1 MTVEADIFNALAA
14 LVSNRV
20 FPDIA
25 PLDTPLPYITFQQIG
40 GEALGYVENTV
51 PDAKNGRFQ
60 VDVWAQTR
68 SQCAALALQI
78 EAALVQ
84 SAAFQARA
92 VGAPANQY
100 EPDTKLYGSLQDFSV
115 WSTR

>member
-1 MTVEADIFNALAA
+1 MTVEADIFNTLKG
-14 LVSNRV
+14 LVANRA

-60 VDVWAQTR
+60 VDVWAESR
-68 SQCAALALQI
+68 MQCAALALQV

-92 VGAPANQY
+92 IGAPSNQY

-115 WSTR
+115 WSIR

>member
-1 MTVEADIFNALAA
+1 MTVEADIFSALQG

-40 GEALGYVENTV
+40 GEAIGYMDNTV

-60 VDVWAQTR
+60 VDVWSQSR
-68 SQCAALALQI
+68 IQCAALALQI
-78 EAALVQ
+78 EAAMVQ
-84 SAAFQARA
+84 ASVFQARP
-92 VGAPANQY
+92 VGAPSSQY
-100 EPDTKLYGSLQDFSV
+100 EPDTKLYGSLQDFTV